1 MGSDSKTI
9 VWFRRDL
16 RIEGNPALAAAA
28 KDGYVLPVF
37 IWCPREEGEFYPGR
51 ASRWWLK
58 QSLAHLGESLKS
70 LGAELTLMKPE
81 STLGALL
88 ECVRVTGA
96 TKVVF
101 NHLYDPVSLVRD
113 HSIKKELL
121 EHNVM
126 VHSYNGDLL
135 FEPWEVYDENG
146 QAFTT
151 FAHYWNKCLGM
162 QMEPCSLNMPWC
174 LAPAAAAGYIG
185 KCSLEELGLE
195 NEPEKS
201 SNNLLGRAWSPG
213 WSNADKA
220 LTEFV
225 EQHLLEYS
233 ENRVKVGENST
244 SLLSPYLHFGEL
256 SVRKVFHCVQMK
268 QMTWAKEGNKLG
280 LESISFFLR
289 AIGLREYSRYL
300 CFNFPFTHERSLL
313 RNLKYFRWNSDPSRF
328 KAWRQGRTGFPL
340 VDAGMRELWATGWI
354 HNRMRVIVSSFFV
367 KFLLLPWRWGMKYF
381 WDTLLDADLES
392 DILGWQYISGS
403 LPDGHDLQR
412 LDDPEVQGS
421 KYDPQGEYVRQ
432 WLPELARMPTEW
444 IHHPWDAPNSVL
456 RFAGVEL
463 GVNYPKPIVEVDV
476 ARELLSQTIQSMQE
490 MAGAEMAET
499 SNGTNEVVIENIE
512 VDERDVAPPV
522 DNSVNFANSAA
533 PIVAL
538 EVDAVCPS
546 SSSHDQRVPMM
557 HNLNICLPSRKR
569 SKGIEETMELE
580 NANRGYEIGGPSR
593 MDEDLCSTADSS
605 SAKKQNISRASF
617 CVPQACSMSSVS
629 NTELLLDSRSS
640 DQNQFREALFDHEH
654 GSGKECK

>member
-1 MGSDSKTI
+1 MGSDSTTI

-16 RIEGNPALAAAA
+16 RIEDNPALAAAA

-37 IWCPREEGEFYPGR
+37 IWCPKEEGEFYPGR

-58 QSLAHLGESLKS
+58 QSLAHLGESLKT
-70 LGAELTLMKPE
+70 LGAELTLMKAE

-126 VHSYNGDLL
+126 VQSYNGDLL

-151 FAHYWNKCLGM
+151 FAHYWNKCLSM
-162 QMEPCSLNMPWC
+162 QMEPCSLNMPWR
-174 LAPAAAAGYIG
+174 LVPAAAAGYVG

-220 LTEFV
+220 LMEFV

-233 ENRVKVGENST
+233 ESRVKVGGNST

-256 SVRKVFHCVQMK
+256 SVRKVFHCMQMK
-268 QMTWAKEGNKLG
+268 QITWAKEGNKLG
-280 LESISFFLR
+280 LESITFFLR

-300 CFNFPFTHERSLL
+300 CFNFPFTHERSFLS
-313 RNLKYFRWNSDPSRF
+313 NLKYFRWNSDPSRF
-328 KAWRQGRTGFPL
+328 KVWRQGRTGFPL

-354 HNRMRVIVSSFFV
+354 HNRMRVIVSSFSV

-403 LPDGHDLQR
+403 LPDGHDLHR

-456 RFAGVEL
+456 RSAGVEL
-463 GVNYPKPIVEVDV
+463 GVNYPKPIVEIDV
-476 ARELLSQTIQSMQE
+476 ARESLSQTIQSMQE

-512 VDERDVAPPV
+512 VDKRDVAPPV

-533 PIVAL
+533 PRVAL
-538 EVDAVCPS
+538 EVDAVCPCS
-546 SSSHDQRVPMM
+546 SSRDQRVPTT

-569 SKGIEETMELE
+569 SKGIEETMALE
-580 NANRGYEIGGPSR
+580 NANRCYEVGGPSR

-629 NTELLLDSRSS
+629 NTELFLDSRSS
-640 DQNQFREALFDHEH
+640 DQNQLQEAQFDHEH
-654 GSGKECK
+654 GSGE